1 MREKKPKRTRR
12 NSEDMDLAEWIE
24 TLAVL
29 IVAGLL
35 ILYVLKTG
43 GWSNCFT

>member
-12 NSEDMDLAEWIE
+12 YSEDMDLAEWIE

-29 IVAGLL
+29 IVAGGVFLF
-35 ILYVLKTG
+35 IL
-43 GWSNCFT
+43 